1 MKNVIQSISLD
12 KLIPHPDNPNR
23 MSKGNFAKLVRNIE
37 KTGLYEPLT
46 VRRQPGQSPKGQ
58 GEYFQ
63 IINGHH
69 RLEAL
74 KKLGYA
80 AADCVVWDI
89 DDEQVDV
96 LLATLNRL
104 CGSDILDKKLIL
116 FRRLNEKMLARE
128 LARLLPLNR
137 KQIERLANLKLPA
150 VPAKGQTKAGGM
162 CFAMPLV
169 FFVNESQQ
177 RIIEEALLKAVCT
190 EKEKTKAQRRAEALT
205 KVAEKYLT
213 QTDKWSV

>member
-1 MKNVIQSISLD
+1 MENVVQSISLD
-12 KLIPHPDNPNR
+12 RLIAHPDNPNR
-23 MSKGNFAKLVRNIE
+23 MSKGNFSKLVRNIE
-37 KTGLYEPLT
+37 RTSLYEPLI
-46 VRRQPGQSPKGQ
+46 VRRQPGQ

-89 DDEQVDV
+89 DDEEVDV

-116 FRRLNEKMLARE
+116 LRRMNEKTLAQE
-128 LARLLPLNR
+128 LARLLPLTE

-150 VPAKGQTKAGGM
+150 VPAKAGGM
-162 CFAMPLV
+162 CFAVPLV

-177 RIIEEALLKAVCT
+177 RIIEEAISKAEGT
-190 EKEKTKAQRRAEALT
+190 EKEKSKAQRRAEALT
-205 KVAEKYLT
+205 KMAEKYLT
-213 QTDKWSV
+213 QTDKLSV

>member
-12 KLIPHPDNPNR
+12 RLIAHPDNPNR
-23 MSKGNFAKLVRNIE
+23 MSKGNFSKLVRNIE
-37 KTGLYEPLT
+37 RTSLYEPLT
-46 VRRQPGQSPKGQ
+46 VRRH
-58 GEYFQ
+58 GENFQ

-80 AADCVVWDI
+80 AAECVVWDV
-89 DDEQVDV
+89 DDEHVDI

-116 FRRLNEKMLARE
+116 LRRLNEKMQVRE
-128 LARLLPLNR
+128 LSRLLPLTG

-150 VPAKGQTKAGGM
+150 LPVKAGGM
-162 CFAMPLV
+162 CFAVPLV

-177 RIIEEALLKAVCT
+177 RIIEEALSKAQGT
-190 EKEKTKAQRRAEALT
+190 EKEKTKAQRRSEALT
-205 KVAEKYLT
+205 KIAEKYL
-213 QTDKWSV
+213 K

>member
-1 MKNVIQSISLD
+1 MQNTIQSISLD
-12 KLIPHPDNPNR
+12 RLIAHPDNPNR
-23 MSKGNFAKLVRNIE
+23 MNKGNFAKLVRNIE
-37 KTGLYEPLT
+37 RTGLYEPLT
-46 VRRQPGQSPKGQ
+46 VRRQSGQA
-58 GEYFQ
+58 EYFQ

-69 RLEAL
+69 RMEAL

-116 FRRLNEKMLARE
+116 FRRLNEKMQARE

-150 VPAKGQTKAGGM
+150 VPALKGQAKAGGM
-162 CFAMPLV
+162 CFAVPLV

-177 RIIEEALLKAVCT
+177 RIIEDALLKAVCT

-205 KVAEKYLT
+205 KVAEKYIER
-213 QTDKWSV
+213 QDN

>member
-12 KLIPHPDNPNR
+12 RLIAHPDNPNR
-23 MSKGNFAKLVRNIE
+23 MSKGNFSKLVRNIE
-37 KTGLYEPLT
+37 RTSLYEPLT
-46 VRRQPGQSPKGQ
+46 VRRH
-58 GEYFQ
+58 GENFQ

-80 AADCVVWDI
+80 AAECVVWDV
-89 DDEQVDV
+89 DDEHVDI
-96 LLATLNRL
+96 LLATLNRH

-116 FRRLNEKMLARE
+116 LRRLNEKMQVRE
-128 LARLLPLNR
+128 LSRLLPLTG

-150 VPAKGQTKAGGM
+150 LPVKAGGM
-162 CFAMPLV
+162 CFAVPLV

-177 RIIEEALLKAVCT
+177 RIIEEALSKAQGT
-190 EKEKTKAQRRAEALT
+190 EKEKTKAQRRSEALT
-205 KVAEKYLT
+205 KIAEKYL
-213 QTDKWSV
+213 K

>member
-1 MKNVIQSISLD
+1 MENLVQSISLD
-12 KLIPHPDNPNR
+12 RLIAHPDNPNR
-23 MSKGNFAKLVRNIE
+23 MSKGNFSKLVRNIE
-37 KTGLYEPLT
+37 RTSLYEPLT
-46 VRRQPGQSPKGQ
+46 VRRQ

-116 FRRLNEKMLARE
+116 LRRLNEKTLAQE
-128 LARLLPLNR
+128 LARLLPLTG

-150 VPAKGQTKAGGM
+150 VPAKGQAKAGGM
-162 CFAMPLV
+162 CFAVPLV

-177 RIIEEALLKAVCT
+177 RIIEEAILKAECT
-190 EKEKTKAQRRAEALT
+190 EKEKSKAQRRAEALT

-213 QTDKWSV
+213 ERKL

>member
-1 MKNVIQSISLD
+1 MGNVVQSISLD
-12 KLIPHPDNPNR
+12 RLIAHPDNPNR
-23 MSKGNFAKLVRNIE
+23 MSKGNFSKLVRNIE
-37 KTGLYEPLT
+37 RTSLYEPLT
-46 VRRQPGQSPKGQ
+46 VRRQ

-89 DDEQVDV
+89 DDEEVDV

-104 CGSDILDKKLIL
+104 CGRDILDKKLIL
-116 FRRLNEKMLARE
+116 LRRLNEKMLAQE
-128 LARLLPLNR
+128 LARLLPLTG

-150 VPAKGQTKAGGM
+150 LPAKGQAKAGGM
-162 CFAMPLV
+162 CFAVPLV

-177 RIIEEALLKAVCT
+177 RIIEEAILKAECT

-205 KVAEKYLT
+205 KIAEKYL
-213 QTDKWSV
+213 K

>member
-1 MKNVIQSISLD
+1 MENVIETIPLD
-12 KLIPHPDNPNR
+12 RLIAHPDNPNR
-23 MSKGNFAKLVRNIE
+23 MSKRNFSKLVRNIE
-37 KTGLYEPLT
+37 RTSLYEPLT
-46 VRRQPGQSPKGQ
+46 VRRH

-89 DDEQVDV
+89 DDEEVDV

-104 CGSDILDKKLIL
+104 CGRDILDKKLIL
-116 FRRLNEKMLARE
+116 LRRLNEKMLAQE
-128 LARLLPLNR
+128 LARLLPLTG

-150 VPAKGQTKAGGM
+150 LPAKGQAKAGGM
-162 CFAMPLV
+162 CFAVPLV

-177 RIIEEALLKAVCT
+177 RIIEEAILKAECT

-205 KVAEKYLT
+205 KIAEKYL
-213 QTDKWSV
+213 K

>member
-1 MKNVIQSISLD
+1 
-12 KLIPHPDNPNR
+12 
-23 MSKGNFAKLVRNIE
+23 
-37 KTGLYEPLT
+37 LT
-46 VRRQPGQSPKGQ
+46 IRRQ
-58 GEYFQ
+58 GENFQ

-116 FRRLNEKMLARE
+116 FRRMSEKMQAQE
-128 LARLLPLNR
+128 LARLLPLTR

-150 VPAKGQTKAGGM
+150 VPVKAGGM
-162 CFAMPLV
+162 CYAVPLV

-177 RIIEEALLKAVCT
+177 RIIEDALLRAECT

-213 QTDKWSV
+213 KDKCYG

>member
-1 MKNVIQSISLD
+1 MENVVQSISLD
-12 KLIPHPDNPNR
+12 RLIAHPDNPNR
-23 MSKGNFAKLVRNIE
+23 MSKGNFSKLVRNIE
-37 KTGLYEPLT
+37 RTSLYEPLT
-46 VRRQPGQSPKGQ
+46 VRRQ

-116 FRRLNEKMLARE
+116 LRRLNEKTLAQE
-128 LARLLPLNR
+128 LARLLPLTG

-150 VPAKGQTKAGGM
+150 VPAKGQAKAGGM
-162 CFAMPLV
+162 CFAVPLV

-177 RIIEEALLKAVCT
+177 RIIEEAILKAECT
-190 EKEKTKAQRRAEALT
+190 EKEKSKAQRRAEALT

-213 QTDKWSV
+213 ERKL

>member
-1 MKNVIQSISLD
+1 MENVVQSISLD
-12 KLIPHPDNPNR
+12 RLIPHPDNPNR
-23 MSKGNFAKLVRNIE
+23 MSKGNFSKLVRNIE
-37 KTGLYEPLT
+37 RTSLYEPLI
-46 VRRQPGQSPKGQ
+46 VRRQPGQ

-116 FRRLNEKMLARE
+116 LRRLNEKTLAQE
-128 LARLLPLNR
+128 LARLLPLTG

-150 VPAKGQTKAGGM
+150 VPAKGQVKAGGM
-162 CFAMPLV
+162 CFAVPLV

-177 RIIEEALLKAVCT
+177 RIIEDALSKAQST

-205 KVAEKYLT
+205 KVAEKYL
-213 QTDKWSV
+213 K

>member
-1 MKNVIQSISLD
+1 MENVVQSISLD
-12 KLIPHPDNPNR
+12 RLIAHPDNPNR
-23 MSKGNFAKLVRNIE
+23 MSKGNFSKLVRNIE
-37 KTGLYEPLT
+37 RTSLYEPLI
-46 VRRQPGQSPKGQ
+46 VRRQPGQ

-74 KKLGYA
+74 RKLGYA

-116 FRRLNEKMLARE
+116 LRRLNEKMRAQE

-150 VPAKGQTKAGGM
+150 LPVKAGGM
-162 CFAMPLV
+162 CFAVPLV
-169 FFVNESQQ
+169 FFVNESQR
-177 RIIEEALLKAVCT
+177 RIIEEAILKAECT
-190 EKEKTKAQRRAEALT
+190 EKEKSKAQRRAEALT

-213 QTDKWSV
+213 ERKL